1 MCVDSRVYA
10 RAPDARPPSARERPA
25 HDDDDE
31 FDVDDEFD
39 ARDGDDDGGDDSR
52 GDLANGATASAN
64 ASANATANAH
74 DEGVSEWIKPSPP
87 LATET

>member
-1 MCVDSRVYA
+1 MILGFTHAPQTRV
-10 RAPDARPPSARERPA
+10 RPARERPA

-52 GDLANGATASAN
+52 GDLANGASATASAT
-64 ASANATANAH
+64 ASASARMRTMR
-74 DEGVSEWIKPSPP
+74 VCPSG
-87 LATET
+87 